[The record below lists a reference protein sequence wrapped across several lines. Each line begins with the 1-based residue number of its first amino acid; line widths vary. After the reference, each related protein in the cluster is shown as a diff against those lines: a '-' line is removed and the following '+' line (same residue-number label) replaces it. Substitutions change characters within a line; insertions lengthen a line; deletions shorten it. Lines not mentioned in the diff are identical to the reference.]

1 MVYNTGSSTA
11 VHARSSPKMH
21 NAGSNPMVHNAGSSP
36 IAHKEQPRGTQCR
49 EHLPGAQCRE
59 QPHGTQKQLPASG
72 AALIFL
78 SRDLGCLPPHAH
90 VWRLCVG
97 TVSAH

>member
-11 VHARSSPKMH
+11 VHVRSSPKMH
-21 NAGSNPMVHNAGSSP
+21 NAGSNPMVHKAGSSP
-36 IAHKEQPRGTQCR
+36 IAHKEQP
-49 EHLPGAQCRE
+49 HGAQCRE

-78 SRDLGCLPPHAH
+78 SRDLGCSPPHAH

-97 TVSAH
+97 TVRAH

>member
-11 VHARSSPKMH
+11 VHVRSSPKMH
-21 NAGSNPMVHNAGSSP
+21 NAGSNPVAHKAGSSP
-36 IAHKEQPRGTQCR
+36 IAHKEQPR
-49 EHLPGAQCRE
+49 GAQCRE

-78 SRDLGCLPPHAH
+78 SRDLGCSPPHAH

>member
-11 VHARSSPKMH
+11 VHVRSSPKMH
-21 NAGSNPMVHNAGSSP
+21 NAGSNPMVHKAGSSP
-36 IAHKEQPRGTQCR
+36 IAHKEQPR
-49 EHLPGAQCRE
+49 GAQCRE

-78 SRDLGCLPPHAH
+78 SRDLGCSPPHAH